1 MLYGFTMIMIVL
13 KKIVEQ
19 LVLLVD
25 VLNEILR
32 QILKLYYIDRI
43 LWKYQLVWHILQGI
57 LRWFDKCNNL
67 LLFYSTLLTFL

>member
-1 MLYGFTMIMIVL
+1 MRSMSNVYMLYGFTMIMIVL

-32 QILKLYYIDRI
+32 RILKLYYIDRI
-43 LWKYQLVWHILQGI
+43 L
-57 LRWFDKCNNL
+57 
-67 LLFYSTLLTFL
+67 